1 MDMICLA
8 DFGMPLD
15 IDGIAHRLAHT
26 PRFYGASEHQY
37 SVAQHAIEL
46 SEMVPTR
53 LERAALLKDVARTA
67 LGAGFS
73 VLKTLSPEIHA
84 LERKL
89 TAEVMGHFNV
99 AWSDAIEAELCAFE
113 RMLLATVVRDLT
125 PDTTLGLPSL
135 EGVEPRLAALEIVPA
150 SSAERCY
157 RSVWRLLHA
166 QHQARLSI
174 VA

>member
-15 IDGIAHRLAHT
+15 IDGIAQRLAYT
-26 PRFYGASEHQY
+26 PRFFGAEGHQY

-53 LERAALLKDVARTA
+53 LERAALLQDVARTA
-67 LGAGFS
+67 LGAGFA
-73 VLKTLSPEIHA
+73 VLSTWSPEIRA

-89 TAEVMGHFNV
+89 TAEVMAHFGV
-99 AWSDAIEAELCAFE
+99 IWTAGIEAELRAFE
-113 RMLLATVVRDLT
+113 RILLATVVRDLT

-135 EGVEPRLAALEIVPA
+135 EGVEPRIAPLEIVPA

-157 RSVWRLLHA
+157 RSVWRLLNA
-166 QHQARLSI
+166 QHQARLSF